1 MTAPRQQRTVQ
12 HMTDRCGVKP
22 VVTRVRPSS
31 SELVTITGSREPSG
45 RPWVATSPDVKKR
58 NPSRKTRDGQRPR
71 SSQGSARGRRAATP
85 TSRKRNKHVKAAT
98 SS

>member
-12 HMTDRCGVKP
+12 QMTDRCGVKP

-31 SELVTITGSREPSG
+31 SELMTITGSQEPSG
-45 RPWVATSPDVKKR
+45 RPWIATSEDIKIPK
-58 NPSRKTRDGQRPR
+58 PSRKTRDRQRSR
-71 SSQGSARGRRAATP
+71 RSQGSARGRGAATP
-85 TSRKRNKHVKAAT
+85 TSRKRNKHVNAAT